1 METLCFQLNNF
12 ANQCRQKGEE
22 VQVVADKKAFG
33 HDWKLY
39 VYPFGSEGSG
49 RGGEDHVSFTLI
61 CTSPLSSP
69 IYVRFTIAVG
79 SLVRCKRANDC
90 GMSGHAF
97 GGAGAPIKNV
107 GIKNYAPRT
116 MVLDPSRG
124 LLDETGTLHV
134 TVRLCFASENMG
146 WSPPEIK
153 KEDSS
158 NHVLAKIL
166 HDPRWTDVSFSV
178 AGQTF
183 AAHKSILAVTAP
195 ALLLEMKDP
204 SDEEDAVIELTGINP
219 DTFENL
225 ISFCYTNQ
233 LTTTTGC
240 SSFEEGKDLLRAA
253 DRFECVPL
261 KLFVESK
268 IVEDFLHSSNAAD
281 CLLLAKSHSCAY
293 LEEAA
298 TCVVTLVPD
307 RVFAT
312 TEWLNVQ
319 QDGELMT
326 KLLRAI
332 IDPPPPIAELRK
344 RLAEDGRDI
353 DGSRETLVKRLQSS
367 SDE

>member
-1 METLCFQLNNF
+1 METLCFQLDNF

-22 VQVVADKKAFG
+22 VPIVADKKAFG
-33 HDWKLY
+33 HDWKLD
-39 VYPFGSEGSG
+39 VYPFGTMSSG
-49 RGGEDHVSFTLI
+49 RDGEDYVSFSLA
-61 CTSPLSSP
+61 CTSKLSSP
-69 IYVRFTIAVG
+69 IYLRFTLAVG
-79 SLVRCKRANDC
+79 SLVRCCRANKC
-90 GMSGHAF
+90 CMSGRAF
-97 GGAGAPIKNV
+97 GGGAGLCFENFASRAN
-107 GIKNYAPRT
+107 
-116 MVLDPSRG
+116 VLDPSSSA
-124 LLDETGTLHV
+124 LDEAGTLHV
-134 TVRLCFASENMG
+134 TVRLCFASENMC
-146 WSPPEIK
+146 WSPPEIQN
-153 KEDSS
+153 EDSS

-166 HDPRWTDVSFSV
+166 HDPRWTDITFSV

-195 ALLLEMKDP
+195 ALLLEIKDP
-204 SDEEDAVIELTGINP
+204 SLSDDGDAVIELITDIQPG
-219 DTFENL
+219 TFENL

-233 LTTTTGC
+233 LTTTNGC
-240 SSFEEGKDLLRAA
+240 SSYEEGKDLLRAA

-261 KLFVESK
+261 KLFVESM
-268 IVEDFLHSSNAAD
+268 IVERFLDDTNAAD

-307 RVFAT
+307 EVFAT
-312 TEWLNVQ
+312 AEWLNVQ

-344 RLAEDGRDI
+344 QLAKDGRDI

-367 SDE
+367 SEE